1 MAKHRALK
9 IGSTVP
15 VAQMEATDAVDN
27 PINVSGPNK
36 LLGRT
41 TTGEGGHEELTITGL
56 PAETT
61 PASGDLL
68 LIEVAGVL
76 SKLDI
81 SDLPGGGGGSVATDA
96 IFDAK
101 GDLAVGTAADTA
113 AALSVGTNG
122 QVLTAAS
129 GEATGLQWAT
139 PKTVAT
145 DTIWHTKGDL
155 AVATAADTATKLAA
169 GSDGLF
175 LQTASGQS
183 TGLQWADPHI
193 QSLNAQTGTSYTL
206 ALTDHTKLITLS
218 NASAITLTVP
228 PNSSVAFPVGS
239 VIDLAQ
245 IGAGQVTVAQG
256 SGVTINST
264 PGLKLRAQYSGA
276 TLRKRATNTWL
287 LFGDLAV

>member
-81 SDLPGGGGGSVATDA
+81 ADLPSGGAVATDA
-96 IFDAK
+96 IWD
-101 GDLAVGTAADTA
+101 
-113 AALSVGTNG
+113 
-122 QVLTAAS
+122 
-129 GEATGLQWAT
+129 
-139 PKTVAT
+139 
-145 DTIWHTKGDL
+145 TKGDL
-155 AVATAADTATKLAA
+155 AVATAASTAAKLAVGA
-169 GSDGLF
+169 DGLF
-175 LQTASGQS
+175 LQAASGES
-183 TGLQWADPHI
+183 TGLKYADPHI
-193 QSLNAQTGTSYTL
+193 QALNAQTGTSYTL
-206 ALTDHTKLITLS
+206 VLTDHTKLVTLS

-228 PNSSVAFPVGS
+228 PNSSVAFAVGS

-276 TLRKRATNTWL
+276 TLRKRATDTWL